1 MMDANKELLLDD
13 VMDFDFGDLVDTA
26 EEVTPVKPKTKSK
39 RSRKSTTK
47 EFKVIDKEDTAT
59 VELEVATAEAV
70 KTEDEI
76 VAEALT
82 KIKGIEAYLNERFVE
97 REEVVTNLLRTLI
110 MGTNM
115 LLLGEPGTGKSDIIS
130 TLTSMIKD
138 ANHFS
143 WLLNRTSDPAE
154 LIGPYSIKAM
164 EQDKF
169 VRKTEGKLPE
179 AHIAF
184 LDEIFKCNEPTLNIL
199 LPLINEKII
208 YNGSK
213 PTKVPLISMFAASNE
228 TPDDES
234 LTALYDRILIRM
246 NVEYV
251 KDSANRQRMYELY
264 ATKGAGI
271 AVPDQISLDELLL
284 LQTRA
289 DSLPIGKEVFK
300 ALDTLVSKLQRNGIK
315 ISDRRQNNCL
325 KIMRGSAMLSGQD
338 RVRVTDLYA
347 LTYVLWEDEKDIS
360 VISEMIDKIVDP
372 FRDKFNKLSES
383 FAELKSVLEQAPD
396 ETEYLKAAVEAKKS
410 LESVCKRIRTLI
422 KDATK
427 YGQDTTIYTEKLNEI
442 NAYQTELLQK
452 LFNSDDSEQ
461 L

>member
-1 MMDANKELLLDD
+1 METKELLLDD
-13 VMDFDFGDLVDTA
+13 VMDFDFADLMDPI
-26 EEVTPVKPKTKSK
+26 EETTDSTPVKPKAK
-39 RSRKSTTK
+39 RTRKATTK
-47 EFKVIDKEDTAT
+47 DLKVVEKEEA
-59 VELEVATAEAV
+59 EVSEAV
-70 KTEDEI
+70 QTTVVEAAKTEDEL

-82 KIKGIEAYLNERFVE
+82 KIKGLETYLNERFVE
-97 REEVVTNLLRTLI
+97 REEVVTNLLRTLV
-110 MGTNM
+110 MGSNM
-115 LLLGEPGTGKSDIIS
+115 LLLGPPGTGKSDIIS
-130 TLTSMIKD
+130 TLTSMIKE

-228 TPDDES
+228 TPDDEA

-251 KDSANRQRMYELY
+251 KDSSNRQRMYELY
-264 ATKGAGI
+264 ATKGANV
-271 AVPDQISLDELLL
+271 AVPEQISLDELLL
-284 LQTRA
+284 LQQRA
-289 DSLPIGKEVFK
+289 EKLPIGKEVFK
-300 ALDTLVSKLQRNGIK
+300 ALDTLICKLERNGIT

-325 KIMRGSAMLSGQD
+325 KIMRGSAMLNGQD
-338 RVRVTDLYA
+338 AVRVSDLYA
-347 LTYVLWEDEKDIS
+347 LTYVLWEKEEDIP
-360 VISEMIDKIVDP
+360 VITEIVDKIVDP
-372 FRDKFNKLSES
+372 FRDKFNKLSDS
-383 FAELKSVLEQAPD
+383 FSELKAVLEQAPD

-427 YGQDTTIYTEKLNEI
+427 YGQDTTVYTEKLNEI
-442 NAYQTELLQK
+442 QTYQTELLQK
-452 LFNSDDSEQ
+452 LFNSDETEE